1 MTKRTLAA
9 ALAATAAAA
18 AALAAP
24 LASAYGPQTLLRGAQ
39 PAPAYG
45 HAQYT
50 PAARFHAQQLHHQQL
65 HHQQIRGPVAYRAPA
80 YRPVH
85 QPVHQRVAQAPVYQ
99 APVHRAPV
107 RPAPVRPV
115 PVRPAPAYG
124 APVHTFAPGTV
135 YGANVGHAQPVY
147 GVPRAE
153 RRPVHDNLLKVGAVR
168 FFLQDE
174 SGQLEGTGDPIND
187 LLTPADYRVDI
198 ENKTA
203 FAGSYTR
210 HIGDHFG
217 IEVPLG
223 LPVEFDIKGAGAAA
237 DVVEQVGT
245 VKALPAT
252 VIGNFY
258 FTPREATVR
267 PYIGAAVNRT
277 FYFSEEPDPGLEP
290 AVLGDSTIEIE
301 DSTGLGA
308 FAGVNVR
315 LSDRLHASVLAGY
328 VDVSADAKIRT
339 TTLPDLLG
347 DNLIVDREI
356 DVDLNPVVGLATV
369 GFSF

>member
-1 MTKRTLAA
+1 MTRITLAA
-9 ALAATAAAA
+9 TVAT

-24 LASAYGPQTLLRGAQ
+24 LASAYGHQTLLRGAQ
-39 PAPAYG
+39 PVPVHQAQFHTQQLRGPVTYHAPAYQ
-45 HAQYT
+45 H
-50 PAARFHAQQLHHQQL
+50 
-65 HHQQIRGPVAYRAPA
+65 
-80 YRPVH
+80 
-85 QPVHQRVAQAPVYQ
+85 VAQAPVY
-99 APVHRAPV
+99 R
-107 RPAPVRPV
+107 APVRPV
-115 PVRPAPAYG
+115 PVQR

-135 YGANVGHAQPVY
+135 YGANVGHAQPTY
-147 GVPRAE
+147 GAPRAV
-153 RRPVHDNLLKVGAVR
+153 RRPVHNNLLKVGAVR

-174 SGQLEGTGDPIND
+174 SGELEGTGDPIND
-187 LLTPADYRVDI
+187 LLTPADYRVDV
-198 ENKTA
+198 ENETA
-203 FAGSYTR
+203 VAGSYTR

-237 DVVEQVGT
+237 EVVEQVGT

-267 PYIGAAVNRT
+267 PYVGAAVNRT
-277 FYFSEEPDPGLEP
+277 FYFDEEPDAGLEP

-301 DSTGLGA
+301 NSTGLGA

-339 TTLPDLLG
+339 NTLPDILG
-347 DNLIVDREI
+347 DGALIVDREI
-356 DVDLNPVVGLATV
+356 DVDLDPIVGLATI